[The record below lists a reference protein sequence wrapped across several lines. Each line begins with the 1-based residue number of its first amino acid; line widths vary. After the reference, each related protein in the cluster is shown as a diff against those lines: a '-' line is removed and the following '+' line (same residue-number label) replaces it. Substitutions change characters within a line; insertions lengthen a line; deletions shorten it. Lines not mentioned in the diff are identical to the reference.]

1 MLVSV
6 SLSFTAC
13 PLQRQNKLKFDK
25 LERSTFEDAMKD
37 TNIEYSS
44 IDELI
49 LTNASYIESHL
60 GEGVSGGVIGE
71 LNDVVFSYVEYV
83 DTYFA
88 HEYFKQHFM
97 EYDYYYTTD
106 HDREINLLIE
116 DDMGYALFD
125 FDMSSV
131 QIYGGIY
138 FKDNV
143 IIMVS
148 NANSKHKYSD
158 EALIDSFLDKI
169 GYPKP

>member
-25 LERSTFEDAMKD
+25 LERSTF
-37 TNIEYSS
+37 
-44 IDELI
+44 
-49 LTNASYIESHL
+49 
-60 GEGVSGGVIGE
+60 
-71 LNDVVFSYVEYV
+71 
-83 DTYFA
+83 
-88 HEYFKQHFM
+88 
-97 EYDYYYTTD
+97 
-106 HDREINLLIE
+106 E